1 MYLSFNEKLRITEDY
16 LKTHKIKKG
25 KMIHKGFDINKWI
38 KELNTIYTKGD
49 LNSDG
54 IYMYKGNSLL
64 LKQIEKIKSLGL
76 NLDLNINLDF
86 NNNFAIMKK
95 YYKEK
100 HRLPDSKCI
109 KYCNVEIGKWTCTI
123 KKILEKGELQE
134 DGSFS
139 FDKYILK
146 KEELDMLNEFH
157 FLDLFYN
164 NKDVWDIY
172 YEAFVDYLKE
182 YKIIPKQSTIYRDL
196 DLGYWYQR
204 QKLIILNG
212 IIQEDG
218 SIKYGNNRL
227 TKDKVDKFNSIDYQ
241 EFMPKIFCWDDRFEL
256 LDDFTKTNNR
266 LPRIHEAYKGFCIGM
281 WFYDQKR
288 IAYCGE
294 LIDGIYKY
302 KDKSIS
308 IEQFKKLESISNEF
322 SMKRKY
328 AWDSNYEL
336 LCDFKKEFNRLPKRN
351 EVYKGFCIGIW
362 LYTNISIFNNGI
374 ELDDGSVK
382 YYDSKLSK
390 EKIKKLE
397 SQEVKWVTKTSR
409 YNKKEIKDTE
419 TMKARRRYLI
429 SQLNRIRDI
438 EFNSKKDVEDFNNN
452 FYKLIYTKNQNN
464 K

>member
-1 MYLSFNEKLRITEDY
+1 
-16 LKTHKIKKG
+16 
-25 KMIHKGFDINKWI
+25 
-38 KELNTIYTKGD
+38 
-49 LNSDG
+49 
-54 IYMYKGNSLL
+54 
-64 LKQIEKIKSLGL
+64 
-76 NLDLNINLDF
+76 
-86 NNNFAIMKK
+86 
-95 YYKEK
+95 
-100 HRLPDSKCI
+100 
-109 KYCNVEIGKWTCTI
+109 
-123 KKILEKGELQE
+123 
-134 DGSFS
+134 
-139 FDKYILK
+139 
-146 KEELDMLNEFH
+146 
-157 FLDLFYN
+157 
-164 NKDVWDIY
+164 
-172 YEAFVDYLKE
+172 
-182 YKIIPKQSTIYRDL
+182 
-196 DLGYWYQR
+196 
-204 QKLIILNG
+204 
-212 IIQEDG
+212 
-218 SIKYGNNRL
+218 
-227 TKDKVDKFNSIDYQ
+227 
-241 EFMPKIFCWDDRFEL
+241 
-256 LDDFTKTNNR
+256 
-266 LPRIHEAYKGFCIGM
+266 M